1 MVWLIWVYVMLYQ
14 FVAKVVTSVTC
25 RVEMGEWEK
34 LDVQNKKDTP
44 RVKNQ
49 NLVFQCVKNN
59 QLKTETD
66 NI

>member
-25 RVEMGEWEK
+25 RVEMGEREK

-59 QLKTETD
+59 QLKSETD